1 MSAQAAS
8 GDSSSRPGRRRLAR
22 LGAVQALYQIEI
34 SATPVEPVIA
44 EFLAHRLGQEL
55 DGDRYGEADGD
66 FFSLIVRGV
75 SGQRQDLD
83 DMIAAAL
90 TTAWTV
96 ARLDAILRQILRA
109 GTFELAQRPDVP
121 ARAVINEYLELAK
134 AFFDGTEPRL
144 VNGVL
149 DRLGHVLRPD
159 ELGPE
164 SAAQEMAA
172 EGG

>member
-1 MSAQAAS
+1 MSVAAAS
-8 GDSSSRPGRRRLAR
+8 SDPNSRPGRRRLAR

-34 SATPVEPVIA
+34 SATPVELVIA

-96 ARLDAILRQILRA
+96 ARLDAILRHILRA
-109 GTFELAQRPDVP
+109 GAFELAQRPDVP
-121 ARAVINEYLELAK
+121 ARAVINEYLDLAK

-149 DRLGHVLRPD
+149 DRLGHVLRPE
-159 ELGPE
+159 ELGP
-164 SAAQEMAA
+164 AAQEMAA
-172 EGG
+172 ERG